1 MTTVLTFVFLQD
13 SDVDDEDLKELL
25 DDTRLL
31 KKLKKG
37 QISEED
43 FEQQITSG
51 AKSKHK
57 TEEP

>member
-1 MTTVLTFVFLQD
+1 MFLQD